1 LFTLRKRSSFFRV
14 KSEEGKPVKT
24 LEKIKEALKPL
35 QQIEGVEGCW
45 VEEEE
50 GDIVHVYA
58 VTREADYDLDKRIF
72 QEYAE
77 VEKRFPEVSFEF
89 LTTSRPPS
97 PFVEVVFFSPHQ
109 SSPVAEVAVS

>member
-1 LFTLRKRSSFFRV
+1 MESLK
-14 KSEEGKPVKT
+14 
-24 LEKIKEALKPL
+24 KIKEALETL
-35 QQIEGVEGCW
+35 RQIPGVEGCW

-58 VTREADYDLDKRIF
+58 VTHEADYDLDKRIF

-77 VEKRFPEVSFEF
+77 VENRFPEVSFEF

-97 PFVEVVFFSPHQ
+97 PFAEVVFFSPHQ
-109 SSPVAEVAVS
+109 PSSPVAAAVIS

>member
-1 LFTLRKRSSFFRV
+1 VRKRSSFSRV
-14 KSEEGKPVKT
+14 NSEEGKPVRI

-97 PFVEVVFFSPHQ
+97 PSAEVVFFSPHQ

>member
-1 LFTLRKRSSFFRV
+1 MR
-14 KSEEGKPVKT
+14 T
-24 LEKIKEALKPL
+24 LEKIKESLKPL

-45 VEEEE
+45 LEEEE

-72 QEYAE
+72 QKYAE

-89 LTTSRPPS
+89 LTTSQPPS
-97 PFVEVVFFSPHQ
+97 PFAEVVFFSPRQ
-109 SSPVAEVAVS
+109 SSPVAEAAVS

>member
-1 LFTLRKRSSFFRV
+1 MRI
-14 KSEEGKPVKT
+14 
-24 LEKIKEALKPL
+24 LEKIKESLKPL

-45 VEEEE
+45 LEEEE
-50 GDIVHVYA
+50 DIVHVYA

-89 LTTSRPPS
+89 LTTSQPPS
-97 PFVEVVFFSPHQ
+97 PFAEVVFFSPRQ
-109 SSPVAEVAVS
+109 SFPVAEAAVS